1 MRKDGPVAILWPAN
15 GRPPERNERWAPRRR
30 CRQSHLRLPDQ
41 PEEVDEDKSLTAV
54 SDRCPVA
61 VHRHRATDESVS
73 PRGPS
78 PYASPPPTALF
89 PNYRPPSRLACSAG
103 KSHTHGKVSACL
115 SLRGDELMSPSRSAP
130 GRRKPAWFLTREHAS
145 PCRPGSSRGRVGDL
159 YHFLSRAAAMSA
171 QTAVAATMRRR
182 FGAMLGMRKEWPERE
197 PSDLC
202 VLQVGLRA

>member
-103 KSHTHGKVSACL
+103 KKPHPRQCVSVPIAERRRVEVAVEECTWPPQAGVVSDARTCVAL
-115 SLRGDELMSPSRSAP
+115 PAWLLKRPSRRSLP
-130 GRRKPAWFLTREHAS
+130 LPQ
-145 PCRPGSSRGRVGDL
+145 PCSGHERPNCRCGHD
-159 YHFLSRAAAMSA
+159 AA
-171 QTAVAATMRRR
+171 
-182 FGAMLGMRKEWPERE
+182 
-197 PSDLC
+197 
-202 VLQVGLRA
+202 